1 MRGKQLVQRQLLMT
15 GDLVDVDVGEAVDK
29 YTEQLSHKSSVEV
42 GERGKFKTKLNQDD
56 NIDFK

>member
-1 MRGKQLVQRQLLMT
+1 MRGKRLAQRQLLMT

-42 GERGKFKTKLNQDD
+42 GERGKFRVKAKLN
-56 NIDFK
+56 